1 MGRTPR
7 KPTAFTDEHGTACLR
22 VRLGRGQGYAIIDE
36 ESFDRLATNG
46 VSERWNLNAS
56 SHGHGYVKSYRRGQG
71 GRVSIAREVLG
82 LRKGDGLWARHRDGN
97 LRDLRRF
104 NLYAER
110 KRPPVEEFHHEIVV
124 RARTSAHRRVPATAR
139 REPSP
144 FTDEDGHS
152 VPPRIAR
159 QGSRRSNR

>member
-56 SHGHGYVKSYRRGQG
+56 SHGQGYVKSYRKGRG

-82 LRKGDGLWARHRDGN
+82 LRKGDGLGHG
-97 LRDLRRF
+97 
-104 NLYAER
+104 
-110 KRPPVEEFHHEIVV
+110 
-124 RARTSAHRRVPATAR
+124 TAM
-139 REPSP
+139 ETCETFGAAISTPNG
-144 FTDEDGHS
+144 TG
-152 VPPRIAR
+152 R
-159 QGSRRSNR
+159 QLKS